1 VNPRAVIAIGTVL
14 FAAVAAGCGSN
25 DSASPSASTITVDA
39 TSFATLPTTPTTLPN
54 ATSVPAVA
62 GEQQYTIQA
71 GDYPIGVADKFGV
84 DLVALEAAN
93 AATPGYADFFAGTI
107 ITIPAGGT
115 TAVVTTTLP
124 ATGVTTAPPANTTTT
139 TTVAGGQ
146 PNCGVGSYTIEAG
159 DYPALVAEKFDT
171 TVDELNAVNA
181 DTPGYSAFIVGVTI
195 KIPAKTA
202 C

>member
-1 VNPRAVIAIGTVL
+1 MFAV
-14 FAAVAAGCGSN
+14 VAAGCGSN
-25 DSASPSASTITVDA
+25 DTASPSGSTITVDA
-39 TSFATLPTTPTTLPN
+39 TSFATLPTTPTTLPS
-54 ATSVPAVA
+54 ATSSVPAVGA
-62 GEQQYTIQA
+62 EQQYTIQA
-71 GDYPIGVADKFGV
+71 GDYPLGVAAKFGV

-93 AATPGYADFFAGTI
+93 AATPGYAQFFAGTV

-115 TAVVTTTLP
+115 AVVVVTTTVP
-124 ATGVTTAPPANTTTT
+124 PTGGTTAPPANTT

-171 TVDELNAVNA
+171 TVDELDAVNA
-181 DTPGYSAFIVGVTI
+181 DTSGYSAFIVGVTI

>member
-1 VNPRAVIAIGTVL
+1 VNRRLVIAIGTL
-14 FAAVAAGCGSN
+14 SLAAVAAGCGSD
-25 DSASPSASTITVDA
+25 DSTSPSASTITVDA

-54 ATSVPAVA
+54 VTSVPAVA

-71 GDYPIGVADKFGV
+71 GDYPLGVAAKFGV
-84 DLVALEAAN
+84 DLAALEAAN
-93 AATPGYADFFAGTI
+93 AATAGYAQFFAGTI

-115 TAVVTTTLP
+115 TAVVTTTVP
-124 ATGVTTAPPANTTTT
+124 PTGETVPPANTTTT
-139 TTVAGGQ
+139 IAGGQ

-159 DYPALVAEKFDT
+159 DYPARVAEKFDT
-171 TVDELNAVNA
+171 TVSELDAVNA